1 MMHSV
6 VPRRVEK
13 PLQRSQRLDCLRVD
27 PKLIEEVKLLM
38 SQELCGWNHY
48 GHG

>member
-1 MMHSV
+1 MMYSV
-6 VPRRVEK
+6 VPWRVEK

-27 PKLIEEVKLLM
+27 PKLIEEIELLM

-48 GHG
+48 GQG